1 MTERRAG
8 SGQLSQ
14 SRGFETRLKIA
25 PIPGVVNDYS
35 NVEHR

>member
-8 SGQLSQ
+8 SGQRYE
-14 SRGFETRLKIA
+14 SRRFETRLKIA

-35 NVEHR
+35 NMEHH